1 MAGNFRASAGIE
13 TPGRT
18 AVQGSYVPVR
28 QAPVQVQAQVPAQ
41 APQAAYGLAY
51 QMGGPNYMYG
61 VTPRFGAYYRDGGM
75 PPGQIHGN
83 MPGSRE
89 GADMF
94 GFWPTM
100 FQSSPYATASQ
111 MYTPGLGVMP
121 LIGYPSRYP
130 HVIMGGYTD
139 YGAGIG
145 NQAMG
150 MMLPL
155 LMMGLYRQM
164 FPMPGMPGAAGG
176 AGGAGGRGGAG
187 GSGGGGRSGG
197 GSGGSKKEWTADKE
211 GYKFHY
217 PGADADWNGYAS
229 PSTANV
235 PGWGGRA
242 DTVGPLPGTP
252 EQVAA
257 AQAEA
262 AIQARDARALAD
274 AGALAGATAGRVFR
288 APAAPAPAPAPVP
301 AAAAPVQA
309 ADAPVRQAPAPAR
322 QQPWLYEKFAPFFEG
337 KTGNEWWDRMVNP
350 H

>member
-1 MAGNFRASAGIE
+1 MAGNFRASAGVE
-13 TPGRT
+13 TPSQGRT

-28 QAPVQVQAQVPAQ
+28 QAPVQQVPAGYQ
-41 APQAAYGLAY
+41 LAY
-51 QMGGPNYMYG
+51 QVGGPRYMYG
-61 VTPRFGAYYRDGGM
+61 ETPLYGAYYRDGGIV
-75 PPGQIHGN
+75 PGQIYGN
-83 MPGSRE
+83 MRGSRE

-176 AGGAGGRGGAG
+176 AGGRGGAG
-187 GSGGGGRSGG
+187 GSGGGAGSRGSGAGSGASSGG
-197 GSGGSKKEWTADKE
+197 
-211 GYKFHY
+211 
-217 PGADADWNGYAS
+217 AS
-229 PSTANV
+229 PAAVEPASAIV
-235 PGWGGRA
+235 PQDMQPTPDLLGIALHGLPGNYSGENGRA
-242 DTVGPLPGTP
+242 FFTERTPQFGPPQIPHTP
-252 EQVAA
+252 AS
-257 AQAEA
+257 
-262 AIQARDARALAD
+262 L
-274 AGALAGATAGRVFR
+274 GAS
-288 APAAPAPAPAPVP
+288 
-301 AAAAPVQA
+301 
-309 ADAPVRQAPAPAR
+309 RQAPAGLVPKSTFTPSAPASAGEAQDMPIVYR
-322 QQPWLYEKFAPFFEG
+322 DYNVYSPDDA
-337 KTGNEWWDRMVNP
+337 N
-350 H
+350 